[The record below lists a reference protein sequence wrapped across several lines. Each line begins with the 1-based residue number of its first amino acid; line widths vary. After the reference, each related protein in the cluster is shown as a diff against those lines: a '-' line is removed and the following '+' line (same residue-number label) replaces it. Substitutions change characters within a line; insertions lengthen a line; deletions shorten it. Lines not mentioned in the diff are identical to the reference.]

1 MDMQALFQTQRLM
14 KLHFPHHDG
23 PGAELLV
30 DELRGRETVSRDF
43 EFIVSVL
50 SRDAFIELKSV
61 MGKMIAIELETPD
74 LAQPRWF
81 NGYVTGFELIGGDGG
96 LARYQIKLSPW
107 TALLRLGTDQR
118 IFQNVSQMDALSEV
132 FDLCGAYAD
141 FEFRVANDPG
151 AETFRVMY
159 GESFA
164 NYFNRRCEEKGW
176 IYWFEHRAD
185 GHTLVVSDDSTVAE
199 PLRSDAQVRFQG
211 GDHVDNDDAIDHWQA
226 QREAMPAKVSVRTF
240 DFKNPRFASESSTIT
255 ANQQGDVPA
264 FEVYEFPGAYAYADS
279 GKGGSLATLR
289 MEEIEARAKLFH
301 GAGNCRR
308 LEVGRSFEL
317 THHFD
322 GGDHE
327 YVVVE
332 IEHVVRN
339 NYGFGDAELSEPAIY
354 RSHFTALRKKIPFRR
369 SRGYNSQPVRMPGP
383 QTAKVVGPA
392 GEEIW
397 CDEYGRVL
405 VQFPW
410 DRRDYNDERAS
421 CWVRVNNPLGG
432 GQMGGMFLP
441 RIGQEVVVDFLNGD
455 PDMPVIMGRFYNA
468 DNMPPWSLPEAK
480 NQMGLYS
487 RTVGG
492 GYDNSNAFRFDDTPS
507 KEEVWLHAEKDQR
520 IEVENDESHWV
531 GHDRS
536 KTVDNDETVHIKHN
550 RTETVDNDE
559 TITVHNNRTE
569 TVDKDE
575 TITIHN
581 NRKERV
587 DKNETIS
594 IGDNRNEDVG
604 KNESVKIGQ
613 SRTKT
618 VGKNE
623 KVSIGKSWSI
633 NVGKFKTETIGMAYM
648 QNVGLGR
655 MENVGAAYNLNV
667 GGLMATVVGAQRS
680 DMTAMNHSVSVGKS
694 FTLKAGD
701 VIELRCGKSVLRM
714 DSSGKITIKGSEFLF
729 EASGPVQISGKDI
742 DLN

>member
-1 MDMQALFQTQRLM
+1 M
-14 KLHFPHHDG
+14 
-23 PGAELLV
+23 
-30 DELRGRETVSRDF
+30 
-43 EFIVSVL
+43 
-50 SRDAFIELKSV
+50 
-61 MGKMIAIELETPD
+61 
-74 LAQPRWF
+74 
-81 NGYVTGFELIGGDGG
+81 
-96 LARYQIKLSPW
+96 
-107 TALLRLGTDQR
+107 
-118 IFQNVSQMDALSEV
+118 
-132 FDLCGAYAD
+132 
-141 FEFRVANDPG
+141 
-151 AETFRVMY
+151 
-159 GESFA
+159 
-164 NYFNRRCEEKGW
+164 
-176 IYWFEHRAD
+176 
-185 GHTLVVSDDSTVAE
+185 
-199 PLRSDAQVRFQG
+199 
-211 GDHVDNDDAIDHWQA
+211 
-226 QREAMPAKVSVRTF
+226 
-240 DFKNPRFASESSTIT
+240 
-255 ANQQGDVPA
+255 
-264 FEVYEFPGAYAYADS
+264 
-279 GKGGSLATLR
+279 
-289 MEEIEARAKLFH
+289 
-301 GAGNCRR
+301 
-308 LEVGRSFEL
+308 
-317 THHFD
+317 
-322 GGDHE
+322 
-327 YVVVE
+327 
-332 IEHVVRN
+332 
-339 NYGFGDAELSEPAIY
+339 
-354 RSHFTALRKKIPFRR
+354 
-369 SRGYNSQPVRMPGP
+369 
-383 QTAKVVGPA
+383 
-392 GEEIW
+392 
-397 CDEYGRVL
+397 
-405 VQFPW
+405 
-410 DRRDYNDERAS
+410 
-421 CWVRVNNPLGG
+421 RVNNPLGG

-441 RIGQEVVVDFLNGD
+441 RIGQEVVIDFLNGD

-536 KTVDNDETVHIKHN
+536 KTVDNDETVHVKHN